1 MPFFY
6 RYHHLY
12 NPHLRPPLLYP
23 LWLVI
28 PEILLT
34 FCHLCD
40 IWSHKHEV
48 AMLQPPYGKC
58 MQLNCVSLEKYLCKS
73 PFWTAHPYFRQMLWD
88 WINLPCVLMVS
99 RHLSVKHDSLLW
111 ECTLNLHRGHWPV
124 LQAHTKPG
132 WIHASLFNS
141 PWPRFHESGPVLFI
155 GAPGTILFGSAGNIQ
170 GAREGKGTFVE
181 LCWNE
186 SLGLWC
192 PELCQSTF
200 SLLPQTE
207 IIF

>member
-1 MPFFY
+1 M
-6 RYHHLY
+6 
-12 NPHLRPPLLYP
+12 
-23 LWLVI
+23 
-28 PEILLT
+28 
-34 FCHLCD
+34 C
-40 IWSHKHEV
+40 
-48 AMLQPPYGKC
+48 
-58 MQLNCVSLEKYLCKS
+58 
-73 PFWTAHPYFRQMLWD
+73 PYFCPMLWD

-99 RHLSVKHDSLLW
+99 RHLSVKQHSVLW
-111 ECTLNLHRGHWPV
+111 ESTLNLHRGQWPI

-141 PWPRFHESGPVLFI
+141 PWPHFQESGPVLFI

-181 LCWNE
+181 SCWND

-207 IIF
+207 ITFCCSVWLLNRHGEQFWIGWTLFGCCGRVFLFLGGRQPFM